1 MEMKKILLIEDNLE
15 VRENTAEI
23 LELSGYE
30 VLTAENG
37 KVGVQLAQL
46 HDTDLIICDIM
57 MPELDGYGV
66 LRILNKDPDTAQIPF
81 IFLTAKAEMS
91 DMRRGMNLGAD
102 DYLTKPFDEVEL
114 LDAIELRL
122 AKYVKSQEPFSKDA
136 QGLSQFIDH
145 ARGHSSLEHLSEDR
159 EIRHFKAKDLIF
171 EEGNNPHYLYF
182 ILQGKVQTFKSNP
195 DAKDL
200 ILNLHSAGDFLGYE
214 ALLTDEPY
222 GHSAAAMDKTEV
234 ALIPKADFFSLLYN
248 NRDVANAFIRM
259 LAGDVKDKESQLL
272 HLAYDTVRKRVAD
285 ALLSFK
291 KEYHKE
297 GEPTFSMRIPRDN
310 LAAMVGTS
318 KECVIRVLS
327 DFKSDEI
334 VSTYMSDITILD
346 EEKLKEVRW

>member
-1 MEMKKILLIEDNLE
+1 MKKILLVEDNLE

-37 KVGVQLAQL
+37 KVGVQLAQAN
-46 HDTDLIICDIM
+46 DPDLIICDIM

-66 LRILNKDPDTAQIPF
+66 LRILNKDPNTAQIPF

-91 DMRRGMNLGAD
+91 DMRKGMNLGAD

-122 AKYVKSQEPFSKDA
+122 AKFTKSQEPFSKDA
-136 QGLSQFIDH
+136 QGLSHFMDQ
-145 ARGHSSLEHLSEDR
+145 ARSHNSLEHLSEDR
-159 EIRHFKAKDLIF
+159 ELRQYKAKDLIF
-171 EEGNNPHYLYF
+171 EEEGHPHYLYF
-182 ILQGKVQTFKSNP
+182 IISGKVRTFKSNP

-214 ALLTDEPY
+214 ALLTEANY

-234 ALIPKADFFSLLYN
+234 ALIPKADFFALLYN
-248 NRDVANAFIRM
+248 NRDIANAFIRM
-259 LAGDVKDKESQLL
+259 LAGDVKEKESQLL

-291 KEYHKE
+291 NEFHDT
-297 GEPTFSMRIPRDN
+297 GELTFSMRIPREN

-327 DFKSDEI
+327 DFKADNI
-334 VSTYMSDITILD
+334 VSTYLSDITILD
-346 EEKLKEVRW
+346 EDKLKAVRW